1 MCGCW
6 ADFLV
11 YVCLRLFVFG
21 SLFACCWFCGAKA
34 CHVLVSCVRIAVLKN
49 RRLAQLVRAPR

>member
-1 MCGCW
+1 MLFKIGGQVVQKVFW
-6 ADFLV
+6 FGAD
-11 YVCLRLFVFG
+11 
-21 SLFACCWFCGAKA
+21 AFCVTKT